1 MNHFYFYSV
10 LGFYL
15 NISLLPKAKKEKIAI
30 FPPRGLEKYLDIYR
44 GINIQ

>member
-10 LGFYL
+10 LGFCL
-15 NISLLPKAKKEKIAI
+15 NISLLFNAKKEKIAI